1 MKRFFSILVALVLA
15 ATTLTS
21 CEKSPEEILVGKWEL
36 TLMKASYE
44 GVKIEID
51 PAEAGMALTLIFNA
65 DGSYSI
71 TESIEGESMSES
83 GTYVYNE
90 TSSVI
95 TFISNEDSYSTP
107 IHSIDDEQLV
117 MIQEEDGQTTYLY
130 FDKK

>member
-51 PAEAGMALTLIFNA
+51 PAEAGMALTFIFNA
-65 DGSYSI
+65 NGTYTI
-71 TESIEGESMSES
+71 TESVEGESMSES

-95 TFISNEDSYSTP
+95 TFISNEDSYSIP
-107 IHSIDDEQLV
+107 VHSIDDEQLV
-117 MIQEEDGQTTYLY
+117 IKREEDGQTIYMY

>member
-1 MKRFFSILVALVLA
+1 MKRFLYILVALVLA

-36 TLMKASYE
+36 TLMKASFG
-44 GVKIEID
+44 GVNIEIN

-90 TSSVI
+90 TSNVI
-95 TFISNEDSYSTP
+95 TFISNEDSYSIP
-107 IHSIDDEQLV
+107 VHSIDDEQLV
-117 MIQEEDGQTTYLY
+117 IKREEDGQTIYMY

>member
-21 CEKSPEEILVGKWEL
+21 CEKTPEDLLVGKWEL
-36 TLMKASYE
+36 TLMKASFG
-44 GVKIEID
+44 GVNIEIN
-51 PAEAGMALTLIFNA
+51 PAEAGMALTFIFNA
-65 DGSYSI
+65 NGTYTI
-71 TESIEGESMSES
+71 TESVEGESMSES

-95 TFISNEDSYSTP
+95 TFISNEDSYSIP
-107 IHSIDDEQLV
+107 VHSIDNEQLV
-117 MIQEEDGQTTYLY
+117 MIQEEDGQTTYMY

>member
-1 MKRFFSILVALVLA
+1 MKRFLYILVALVLA

-36 TLMKASYE
+36 TLMKASFG
-44 GVKIEID
+44 GVNIEIN

-95 TFISNEDSYSTP
+95 TFISNEDSYSIP
-107 IHSIDDEQLV
+107 VHSIDDEQLV
-117 MIQEEDGQTTYLY
+117 MIQEEDGQTSYMY

>member
-1 MKRFFSILVALVLA
+1 MKRFLHILVALVLA

-44 GVKIEID
+44 GVKIEVN
-51 PAEAGMALTLIFNA
+51 PAEMGMALTLIFNA

-95 TFISNEDSYSTP
+95 TFISNEDSYSIP
-107 IHSIDDEQLV
+107 VHSIDNEQLV
-117 MIQEEDGQTTYLY
+117 MIQEEDGQTTYMY